1 MRRESHHLATV
12 LSLEVRD
19 AVTEIAGPAP
29 PMLGVHRVHGPGHHV
44 AHRHLPRA
52 PGPNR
57 PRILRPRVDD
67 RLVDRQYDPRR
78 LGRLVQT
85 VQHHPGLDN
94 RDAGGGA
101 NLAAKGPLR
110 EFGVDPVSQKPVVAK
125 DGKFGVYVTDGETNA
140 TVPRGEDPMEI
151 DFDRAVELIAD
162 KIVIL
167 RRTENLF
174 VDEAVQDQEV
184 LVVQHFRHTFKHD
197 DFKAV
202 QGLTFD
208 VYENEI
214 FGLLGPNGAG
224 KTTTVRI
231 LATLLSPDSGQAFVS
246 GIDVLKHPDEV
257 RKIIGLSGQYAAVD
271 ETLTGWDNLIMF
283 GRLYHLSAKAAKDR
297 AVELLE
303 QFVLSDAAKRPIR
316 TYSGGMRRRL
326 DLAASLIIRPKVLF
340 LDEPTTGLDPRGRQD
355 MWGVIDELVKGGVT
369 LLLTTQYL
377 EEADH
382 LADEIAVIDHGKVI
396 ARGTSDSLK
405 RQVGGERLEIVVENE
420 YVAAVTEIVAKVSGG
435 AVNVDE
441 SMRQISAPVTTGSK
455 ALIEAAKMLDEK
467 GIHPLD
473 IGLKRPSL
481 DDVFLSLTGHVAE
494 EKVAEEELTTKGRRR
509 GK

>member
-1 MRRESHHLATV
+1 MKAVIAENLMKTYNKGSVQALDGLSLDVEEGTV
-12 LSLEVRD
+12 L
-19 AVTEIAGPAP
+19 
-29 PMLGVHRVHGPGHHV
+29 GV
-44 AHRHLPRA
+44 
-52 PGPNR
+52 
-57 PRILRPRVDD
+57 
-67 RLVDRQYDPRR
+67 
-78 LGRLVQT
+78 
-85 VQHHPGLDN
+85 
-94 RDAGGGA
+94 
-101 NLAAKGPLR
+101 
-110 EFGVDPVSQKPVVAK
+110 
-125 DGKFGVYVTDGETNA
+125 
-140 TVPRGEDPMEI
+140 
-151 DFDRAVELIAD
+151 
-162 KIVIL
+162 
-167 RRTENLF
+167 
-174 VDEAVQDQEV
+174 
-184 LVVQHFRHTFKHD
+184 
-197 DFKAV
+197 
-202 QGLTFD
+202 
-208 VYENEI
+208 
-214 FGLLGPNGAG
+214 LGPNGAG

-231 LATLLSPDSGQAFVS
+231 LATLLSPDSGRVDVA

-283 GRLYHLSAKAAKDR
+283 GRLYHLSAKAASAR

-303 QFVLSDAAKRPIR
+303 QFRLTESAKRPIR

-326 DLAASLIIRPKVLF
+326 DLAASLIVRPKVLF

-405 RQVGGERLEIVVENE
+405 KQVGGERLEIVVENE
-420 YVAAVTEIVAKVSGG
+420 NMAAVKEIVAKVSGS
-435 AVNVDE
+435 AINVDE
-441 SMRQISAPVTTGSK
+441 GLRQISAPVTTGSK
-455 ALIEAAKMLDEK
+455 ALIEAAKLLDEK

-481 DDVFLSLTGHVAE
+481 DDVFLALTGHVAE
-494 EKVAEEELTTKGRRR
+494 EKKEEEDSMTKGRKR